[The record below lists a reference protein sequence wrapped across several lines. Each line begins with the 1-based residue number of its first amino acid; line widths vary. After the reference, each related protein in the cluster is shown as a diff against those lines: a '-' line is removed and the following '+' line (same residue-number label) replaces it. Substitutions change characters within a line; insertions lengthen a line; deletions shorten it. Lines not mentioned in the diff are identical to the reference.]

1 MQAKRKDFAH
11 YVDTHLSGDTE
22 EFTIEGIGVESLAL
36 DYNSEI
42 DTFKSILDDVANNT
56 FKSYSITSSI
66 QNKRIEKTDPMWA
79 YLNYLRKHC
88 IAGET
93 EFLEI
98 DMTTENSGSYDALLY
113 KVLITISS
121 FLGDDATISYSIA
134 VNGTPK
140 IGTATITDG
149 VPTFTESSA
158 VVSL

>member
-1 MQAKRKDFAH
+1 MQAKRKDFVH
-11 YVDTHLSGDTE
+11 YVDTHLSGDAE

-36 DYNSEI
+36 DYNAQI

-56 FKSYSITSSI
+56 FKSYEITSSI
-66 QNKRIEKTDPMWA
+66 NDKRIDKNDTMWT

-93 EFLEI
+93 KFLEV
-98 DMTTENSGSYDALLY
+98 DMTTGNGGSYDALLY
-113 KVLITISS
+113 DVLITISS
-121 FLGDDATISYSIA
+121 FLGEDAVVGYSVA

-140 IGTATITDG
+140 IGTVTFGPDG
-149 VPTFTESSA
+149 KPVFTETP